1 MANTWSFRQPSIG
14 DLRCRVTIQRQERV
28 SDGRGGW
35 RTEWVDAGSCWA
47 AISALR
53 PYERILAQ
61 QTQAAATHQVVIRYR
76 TDLTA
81 AMRLVYNGRY
91 LYLQGPPVD
100 PDGRRRWLQILCEER
115 AE

>member
-35 RTEWVDAGSCWA
+35 HTDWVPVGTCWA
-47 AISALR
+47 AIHALR

-61 QTQAAATHQVVIRYR
+61 QTQAAATHMVIIRYR
-76 TDLTA
+76 EGITA
-81 AMRLVYNGRY
+81 SMRLLHNGRF

-100 PDGRRRWLQILCEER
+100 PDGRRRWLQLLCEER
-115 AE
+115 EQ